1 MLTPPCCGKCR
12 VAAMALLVILA
23 AMQCYVGRI
32 GSWTEEFIAHYSQRD
47 AVDLSDLALGWE
59 DRTLRYGVLRP
70 TRPGCILVY
79 RAFDLGVTMGPF
91 SRATMEVYADVQ
103 VLSRVTM
110 HWPDLGQRPKRLLL
124 RPTHQAPRQAN
135 SERKRWARR
144 SQRQKSW
151 SKHSSR
157 SDQQSVRN
165 SPETASLSG
174 IQPA

>member
-23 AMQCYVGRI
+23 AMQCYVGCI

-91 SRATMEVYADVQ
+91 SSATMEVYADVYSDE
-103 VLSRVTM
+103 VLSRITM
-110 HWPDLGQRPKRLLL
+110 RWPDLGPNWNQLQWHVAPVVSAATQKASSTTNASDPKKRS
-124 RPTHQAPRQAN
+124 RSPHRQPN
-135 SERKRWARR
+135 SERKRWTRR
-144 SQRQKSW
+144 SQRQKS
-151 SKHSSR
+151 
-157 SDQQSVRN
+157 
-165 SPETASLSG
+165 
-174 IQPA
+174 